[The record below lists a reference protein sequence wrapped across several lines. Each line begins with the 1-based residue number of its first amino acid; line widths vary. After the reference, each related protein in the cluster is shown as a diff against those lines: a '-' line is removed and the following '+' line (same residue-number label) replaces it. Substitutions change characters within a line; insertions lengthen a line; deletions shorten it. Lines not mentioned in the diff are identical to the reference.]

1 MTDDHAVA
9 AEDVQARPVQTFAER
24 NRAKVARR
32 LQFTMNSNGPDESRF
47 LHAYDEVM
55 GLAGSRVAGEYLRR
69 CLLVGSAVMT
79 GADPEIKALLQ
90 QLGADGGGNI
100 DPQDRPVAAQPVPA
114 TDAEETIADNTQTN
128 GSEVISANES
138 LGESSSAIVE
148 ADGTNTAGD
157 AKAQGQRVMSGL
169 LGVRGTA
176 TGPMAQ

>member
-1 MTDDHAVA
+1 MTDDQAVA

-24 NRAKVARR
+24 NRVKVARR
-32 LQFTMNSNGPDESRF
+32 LQFTMNANGPDESRF

-90 QLGADGGGNI
+90 QLGASGGGNI
-100 DPQDRPVAAQPVPA
+100 DPQDRPVAA
-114 TDAEETIADNTQTN
+114 DAVAPKGVEATIADNTQTN
-128 GSEVISANES
+128 ESTVRSANES
-138 LGESSSAIVE
+138 LGESNADNVE
-148 ADGTNTAGD
+148 AGGTSTAGD

-176 TGPMAQ
+176 TGPMA